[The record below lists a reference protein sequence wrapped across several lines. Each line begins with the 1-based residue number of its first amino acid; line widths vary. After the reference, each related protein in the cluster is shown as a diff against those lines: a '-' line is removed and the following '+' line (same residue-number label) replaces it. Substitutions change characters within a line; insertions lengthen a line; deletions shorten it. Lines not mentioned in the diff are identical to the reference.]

1 MRFPNRP
8 RSGDSASFPFGA
20 LIALFLAGALSIPG
34 GAQTNKRLPD
44 HQQRL
49 AREVR
54 HELVMLPYY
63 GVFDNLEFRI
73 DGVDTV
79 VLSGQVTRPTLKKDA
94 QNVVKRLEGA
104 GKVVNDIEVLPLSP
118 HDDNLRLLAY

>member
-34 GAQTNKRLPD
+34 GAQTKKGLPD
-44 HQQRL
+44 HHPRL

-63 GVFDNLEFRI
+63 GVFDNLEFSVQGI
-73 DGVDTV
+73 DTV
-79 VLSGQVTRPTLKKDA
+79 ALSRQLTHPTLETASENCVGKPAGCGQVPTNTEA
-94 QNVVKRLEGA
+94 
-104 GKVVNDIEVLPLSP
+104 LP
-118 HDDNLRLLAY
+118 